1 MQQVLGLTY
10 ESVLPEGLDQY
21 LGTIFN
27 PLRPL
32 MLYGRDASQQPQC
45 KPKEAVYWGWK
56 DTVWGVG
63 CGMWGVGCGA
73 WLLITRSG
81 ARAPFSYVGVRARAA
96 ATRPV
101 AQLNTCAKFPP
112 PGS

>member
-10 ESVLPEGLDQY
+10 ESVLPEVLDQS
-21 LGTIFN
+21 LGTIFK

-45 KPKEAVYWGWK
+45 RPKEAVYWGWK

-63 CGMWGVGCGA
+63 CGMWGVGCGM
-73 WLLITRSG
+73 WG
-81 ARAPFSYVGVRARAA
+81 GKWGVRCVVQAR
-96 ATRPV
+96 
-101 AQLNTCAKFPP
+101 PP
-112 PGS
+112 PSPPPNPTPTPHNTEQQKASLQ

>member
-10 ESVLPEGLDQY
+10 ESVLPEVLDQY
-21 LGTIFN
+21 LGTIFK

-63 CGMWGVGCGA
+63 CGMWGVGCGVWGVGWDGVATCMVVRLPPWPSGCLRGCLPA
-73 WLLITRSG
+73 WL
-81 ARAPFSYVGVRARAA
+81 
-96 ATRPV
+96 
-101 AQLNTCAKFPP
+101 

>member
-10 ESVLPEGLDQY
+10 ESVLPEVLDQY
-21 LGTIFN
+21 LGTIFK

-63 CGMWGVGCGA
+63 CGMWGVGCGVWGVGTRERKRIGRENEESGGKEGKRQRA
-73 WLLITRSG
+73 LSGRWLTMNL
-81 ARAPFSYVGVRARAA
+81 
-96 ATRPV
+96 
-101 AQLNTCAKFPP
+101 
-112 PGS
+112 

>member
-10 ESVLPEGLDQY
+10 ESAPPECLGQY
-21 LGTIFN
+21 LGTIFK

-63 CGMWGVGCGA
+63 CGMWGVGCGV
-73 WLLITRSG
+73 WGVGSG
-81 ARAPFSYVGVRARAA
+81 ERGSEVWGVGCGKCVG
-96 ATRPV
+96 
-101 AQLNTCAKFPP
+101 CGK
-112 PGS
+112 